1 MIKIDVILISYNQ
14 EKYIAQAVQSI
25 LMQQVNNDIQ
35 LRIIIADDCSK
46 DRTLEII
53 KSYEDKSPYPFI
65 YLKGENNL
73 GHVLNYK
80 RAFEEC
86 KGDYVAI
93 LEGDDYWTC
102 PLHLQ
107 KLVEFLELHRECVLC
122 TTTPAFYY
130 NEKEF
135 NIDYYLHIKSEVEYY
150 TTADFLKNNCIA
162 NLSACIIRCNSIKQI
177 NQNIYNSTLL
187 DWIFYI
193 SLSAHGLLARLKEI
207 TSVYRVHS
215 NGLWSRLN
223 EAEYEAYNIK
233 TLNEYNNLL
242 NGKISDGVVEY
253 EKKIKMK
260 NKRVLISKIKLYIPP
275 IFFSFLRLLLPPKIY
290 K

>member
-1 MIKIDVILISYNQ
+1 MNVDVILISYNQ
-14 EKYIAQAVQSI
+14 EKYIAQAVESI

-35 LRIIIADDCSK
+35 LRVIIADDCSK
-46 DRTLEII
+46 DNTLEII

-65 YLKGENNL
+65 FLKGENNL

-80 RAFEEC
+80 RAFEAC
-86 KGDYVAI
+86 NGDYVAI

-107 KLVEFLELHRECVLC
+107 KLVDFLESHKECVLC

-135 NIDYYLHIKSEVEYY
+135 NVDYYLHIKSDVEYY
-150 TTADFLKNNCIA
+150 TTSDFLMNNCIA
-162 NLSACIIRCNSIKQI
+162 NLSACLIRNKAIKLI
-177 NQNIYNSTLL
+177 NQNIYRSTLL

-193 SLSAHGLLARLKEI
+193 SLSEQGLLARLKEI

-215 NGLWSRLN
+215 SGLWSRLS
-223 EAEYEAYNIK
+223 ETEYDAYNVK
-233 TLNEYNNLL
+233 RLNEYNKLL
-242 NGKISDGVVEY
+242 NGRISDGVVAY
-253 EKKIKMK
+253 ENKIKK
-260 NKRVLISKIKLYIPP
+260 NNKRICIAKVKLYIPP
-275 IFFSFLRLLLPPKIY
+275 LFFSLLRLLLPPKIY